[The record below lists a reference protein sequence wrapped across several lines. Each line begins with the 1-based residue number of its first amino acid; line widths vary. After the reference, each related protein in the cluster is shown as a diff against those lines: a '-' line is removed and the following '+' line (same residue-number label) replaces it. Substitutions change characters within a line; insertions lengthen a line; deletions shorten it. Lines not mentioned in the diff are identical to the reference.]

1 MQFKTVALIVAI
13 AVVAFVALD
22 AFIVYELAEPG
33 SVVGHGILRVLC
45 LAAAAAAAGITASRF
60 NWWREYVGR
69 AWTLLFI
76 LYAFITVADA
86 LTRFAPDAA
95 EASAVAVILGNIAAV
110 GAFWLF
116 GRALQNAGLQ
126 FYGSTAIKVAVF
138 VAAIAIACWLV
149 VPTILSV
156 SASEAGLQ
164 RASSLASAVA
174 DVITFV
180 LVAPLLLTVWS
191 FRGGQLSWVYGYLG
205 LSTFGWM
212 INQASGHILPARLIR
227 DGRML
232 GFILACAAVV
242 AAGYL
247 QIVSSR
253 RNTANV

>member
-1 MQFKTVALIVAI
+1 MQFKSVALTVAI
-13 AVVAFVALD
+13 AVIAFVALD

-33 SVVGHGILRVLC
+33 SVVGHAVLRVLC

-60 NWWREYVGR
+60 NWWTEYVGR

-76 LYAFITVADA
+76 LYAFITVAEA
-86 LTRFAPDAA
+86 INRFAPQAIAA
-95 EASAVAVILGNIAAV
+95 ADVAVILGNIAAV

-116 GRALQNAGLQ
+116 GRALQTAGLQ

-138 VAAIAIACWLV
+138 IAAIALACWLV

-156 SASEAGLQ
+156 SVSLAGLE
-164 RASSLASAVA
+164 RASSLVSAVA
-174 DVITFV
+174 DIITFV

-212 INQASGHILPARLIR
+212 INQASGHILPENLIR

-232 GFILACAAVV
+232 GFILACASVV

-247 QIVSSR
+247 QIASSR
-253 RNTANV
+253 RSTSHA